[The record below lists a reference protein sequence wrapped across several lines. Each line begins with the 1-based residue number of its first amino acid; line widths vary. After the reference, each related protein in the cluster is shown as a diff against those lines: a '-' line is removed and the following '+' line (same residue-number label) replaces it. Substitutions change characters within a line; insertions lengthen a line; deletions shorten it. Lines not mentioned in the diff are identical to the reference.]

1 MPSNHIKSTLS
12 AARLGT
18 YETLAGGSPGL
29 AQMQKALS
37 LYMWNA
43 QVSSAF
49 LVPLHLCEIVIRN
62 AISDVLAAVYGPEWP
77 WSPGFE
83 RSLPKPAKGYRPTD
97 DLINAR
103 RNQHTTSKVIPELK
117 FVFWQMMLTG
127 RFDKRLWN
135 KYLVTAFPNA
145 GNQTS
150 SSSEVRQR
158 LYTELELIRKLRN
171 RIAHHEPILS
181 RVLYNDFMVIKMLI
195 STRCAFTAEWMVN
208 NQTLLPLLTRKP

>member
-18 YETLAGGSPGL
+18 YETLAGGPPGL
-29 AQMQKALS
+29 EQTEKALS

-43 QVSSAF
+43 QISSAF
-49 LVPLHLCEIVIRN
+49 LVPLHICEVVIRN
-62 AISDVLAAVYGPEWP
+62 AISDVLATVYGPEWP

-83 RSLPKPAKGYRPTD
+83 RSLPKPTKGYRPTD

-103 RNQHTTSKVIPELK
+103 RNQPTTSKVIPELK

-135 KYLVTAFPNA
+135 NYLVASFPNA
-145 GNQTS
+145 SYRTS
-150 SSSEVRQR
+150 NCSQLRQK
-158 LYTELELIRKLRN
+158 LYAELDVIRKLRN
-171 RIAHHEPILS
+171 RIAHHEPIVS
-181 RVLYNDFMVIKMLI
+181 RMLHDDFIIIKNLV
-195 STRCAFTAEWMVN
+195 SSRCTFTAEWMVN
-208 NQTLLPLLTRKP
+208 NQTLLPLLTYKP